1 MEKVILSWND
11 VKERYLEFHRM
22 DKFTENMAIDVD
34 FGYWLV
40 NNCIIPDVMVSVCSC
55 SKGKGIDHDENGK
68 AYCIDC
74 GKFIEQTEP

>member
-1 MEKVILSWND
+1 MTAQEFILNED
-11 VKERYLEFHRM
+11 L
-22 DKFTENMAIDVD
+22 D
-34 FGYWLV
+34 FYSGHPRDSYYYSEGDM
-40 NNCIIPDVMVSVCSC
+40 IRFAIPDVMVSVCSC